1 MLRSLVPE
9 RVQSKAVLRARP
21 GGGQALRRRALEQS
35 ELPGAGDQP
44 QQEPWTRLVVPYYDI
59 EVLAEELTAY
69 GPSVVAEE
77 PAELRDAIVRRLTA
91 VVAGAA
97 S

>member
-9 RVQSKAVLRARP
+9 RVQSKAVLRVL
-21 GGGQALRRRALEQS
+21 GDSGQALRRRALEQS
-35 ELPGAGDQP
+35 ELPSTEAGP
-44 QQEPWTRLVVPYYDI
+44 TWTRLVVPYYDI
-59 EVLAEELTAY
+59 EVLAEELTSY

-77 PAELRDAIVRRLTA
+77 PVELRDAIVRRLTA